1 MVKAITNPKFIESIE
16 TLDQIYDYLS
26 SEFVHFA
33 TGSLADKQ
41 PNPKEFGKVKNKVKV
56 NLWGLEGVSF
66 CLSIL
71 NPLTNYYFNRLR
83 FEK

>member
-1 MVKAITNPKFIESIE
+1 LVKAITNPKFIESIE

-41 PNPKEFGKVKNKVKV
+41 PNPKEFGKVKKSQSKFMGTRRCII
-56 NLWGLEGVSF
+56 LPFDIKSF
-66 CLSIL
+66 D
-71 NPLTNYYFNRLR
+71 
-83 FEK
+83 